1 MARNDAAAEIIAG
14 FGRKYPWWEPVG
26 KWPHSEDRIIAQTMN
41 LGTYDDAAMIS
52 AGVSLAAGIS
62 AFKQMF
68 DGEPAQV
75 LRSIGYFG
83 DGDLNTL
90 TTAVRNALCGARD
103 QIGRLPEVH
112 LKPGPLTGCT

>member
-1 MARNDAAAEIIAG
+1 
-14 FGRKYPWWEPVG
+14 
-26 KWPHSEDRIIAQTMN
+26 
-41 LGTYDDAAMIS
+41 MIS
-52 AGVSLAAGIS
+52 AGVSLAAGMS

-90 TTAVRNALCGARD
+90 STAVRDVLCGARD

-112 LKPGPLTGCT
+112 LKPGPLTGRT